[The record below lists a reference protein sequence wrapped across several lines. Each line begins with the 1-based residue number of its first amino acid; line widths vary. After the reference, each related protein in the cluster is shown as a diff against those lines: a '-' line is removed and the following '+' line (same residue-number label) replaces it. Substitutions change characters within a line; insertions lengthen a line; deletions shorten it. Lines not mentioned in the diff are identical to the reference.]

1 MSNKGLIDVIEGM
14 LSEGANDT
22 VNQITAANKDK
33 KQKEHGSSPDTQ
45 GVLGKTS
52 GAALDAGGDKDVGD
66 HNKGKIA
73 SDASPD
79 TQGVEGKTKGA
90 AIDAGGDKD
99 VGKING
105 KTALPSGASSK
116 VEADKGP
123 HSLASDKG
131 LGEETEGKC
140 CDDCGTDKCECDKDV
155 KEEKAFEWLDALTEE
170 EQEDYFQSEEFE
182 ALDEVSK
189 GKLRDYH
196 QAAAKSHNTARVT
209 GDKETMG
216 KRHKGMMTAVKKQ
229 SKATDD
235 SIERDGGKADR
246 AKVYASE
253 EKKMDAVDKDELK
266 GDHKDRK
273 DKDIDNDGDAD
284 KSDEY
289 LHKKRKAI
297 SKAMKEDFD
306 IVNEDTQEAMT
317 EEEIETLV
325 AEMTEEELLE
335 AEVELG
341 LTEAEGETLK
351 KVSGEENAKYR
362 PDAEKGKNE
371 PKAKEGKVDQ
381 GPHDQGKDP
390 IETSTKANPKGS
402 VSEEADD
409 LEEEFIELEDF
420 MTVMEMTEEEVEALS
435 EEDLEK
441 MKADYAAK
449 GGKVTKLKPGTA
461 KGTEYGY
468 KQGQMKN
475 AMRSKGSKGI
485 LKGRS
490 DGIKEDSLDEDFK
503 ARAEVIFETAVNEKT
518 SIIREEMEAEFE
530 TKLTEAKA
538 ELNEQVGSYVEEAI
552 AEWMAENALEI
563 KYSLRTE
570 IAENFMKGL
579 KGLFEDSY
587 IEIPEEDYSVVD
599 ELTEAVETYKEQLE
613 EQTAILSEAK
623 AEVLAMKRSSILEA
637 ASEDL
642 TETQK
647 IKLESLADH
656 VEAQDIKEFEYKI
669 NELKEGYFDPKAEQ
683 PMIGTLAEEV
693 FHGTQ
698 EEIMENVDPTV
709 ASYASYLGKTAR

>member
-14 LSEGANDT
+14 LSEGTNDT
-22 VNQITAANKDK
+22 VNQITATNKDK

-123 HSLASDKG
+123 HNLASDKG
-131 LGEETEGKC
+131 LGEETE
-140 CDDCGTDKCECDKDV
+140 DV

-189 GKLRDYH
+189 ATLMSYRGSAKINRRQNDEVIGS
-196 QAAAKSHNTARVT
+196 QMTSNDQVKKAKSDNEKRTKGIDMAAKKLAT
-209 GDKETMG
+209 KE
-216 KRHKGMMTAVKKQ
+216 
-229 SKATDD
+229 DLD
-235 SIERDGGKADR
+235 L
-246 AKVYASE
+246 E
-253 EKKMDAVDKDELK
+253 EKKMDAVDQDELK

-647 IKLESLADH
+647 IKLESLAEH